1 MHLKHLTVFVTDL
14 LEYNHTPYFFIFY
27 HNNGLICMDMKFKE
41 MKLKYLDYNGRVMV
55 NIVTNATNKVLEDA
69 LKQMD
74 DWNKDLFKSNI
85 EKQGYMIE
93 YIQFNTY

>member
-1 MHLKHLTVFVTDL
+1 
-14 LEYNHTPYFFIFY
+14 
-27 HNNGLICMDMKFKE
+27 MDMKFKE

>member
-1 MHLKHLTVFVTDL
+1 MV
-14 LEYNHTPYFFIFY
+14 
-27 HNNGLICMDMKFKE
+27 DMKFKDL
-41 MKLKYLDYNGRVMV
+41 KFKYLDVEGRVMV
-55 NIVTNATNKVLEDA
+55 NIVTTATNKVLEDT
-69 LKQMD
+69 LKLLD

>member
-1 MHLKHLTVFVTDL
+1 ML
-14 LEYNHTPYFFIFY
+14 
-27 HNNGLICMDMKFKE
+27 DMKFKDL
-41 MKLKYLDYNGRVMV
+41 KFKYLDVGGRVMV
-55 NIVTNATNKVLEDA
+55 NIVTNATNKVLEDT
-69 LKQMD
+69 LKLLD

>member
-1 MHLKHLTVFVTDL
+1 ML
-14 LEYNHTPYFFIFY
+14 
-27 HNNGLICMDMKFKE
+27 DMKFKDL
-41 MKLKYLDYNGRVMV
+41 KFKYLDVEGRVMV
-55 NIVTNATNKVLEDA
+55 NIVTNATNKVLEDT
-69 LKQMD
+69 LKLLD